1 MNVLNADYL
10 LIMKILFT
18 ADCSPDKIWKK
29 IYSVEAITEHLR
41 VLDINREYSETALVP
56 YSMKSQGNEIILFRG
71 GAGAI
76 VPLVPVKK
84 RRARPRVD
92 LDNETDRV
100 WKLLMENINSDGIDG
115 SDEQKA
121 KWWEEERSVFR
132 GRAESFIARM
142 HLVQGNNTPQSFN

>member
-1 MNVLNADYL
+1 MFFPAGL
-10 LIMKILFT
+10 
-18 ADCSPDKIWKK
+18 SPDEIWRQLHS
-29 IYSVEAITEHLR
+29 IEAITEQLR
-41 VLDINREYSETALVP
+41 ALDINREYSETALVP

-76 VPLVPVKK
+76 VPLTPVKK

-121 KWWEEERSVFR
+121 KWWEEERNVFR
-132 GRAESFIARM
+132 GRADSFIARM
-142 HLVQGNNTPQSFN
+142 HLVQGSTPHGFN